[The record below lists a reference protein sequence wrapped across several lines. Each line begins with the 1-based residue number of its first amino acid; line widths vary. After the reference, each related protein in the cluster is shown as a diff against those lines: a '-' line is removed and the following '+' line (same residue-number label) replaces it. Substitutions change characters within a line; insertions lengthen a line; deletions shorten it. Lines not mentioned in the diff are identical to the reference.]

1 MSLNSFLIIAHK
13 TAINQTAKLPIVN
26 FECYERIGNYEV
38 YSNQKFQKY
47 DNKFIAV
54 IGKIRSNHKPA
65 PELALEL
72 LTTPLTSKNKFR
84 TGQFLII
91 SIDSS
96 NNSIEVMN
104 DYLGCFPIYFY
115 NDNQRLILSDQI
127 RHFRAVPDLTLTL
140 NRTKAVEYLAT
151 NFISSNTTLISEIAP
166 LPARHK
172 LYFSNSKLNT
182 SPYCDLKDLPL
193 ELSQSPNLIKQF
205 RELLVSVVRD
215 YASESCAF
223 EFSGGLDSSAI
234 ITAASIA
241 GINRPATFSIR
252 YPGLAADE
260 SAYRAALASMI
271 PLNEHEIDFQ
281 EYTLQQYTA
290 LANKLL
296 YFPDYP
302 NSSQSLRLLEQAQS
316 LNFSSVLT
324 GFGGDHL
331 FAAGRLEKSTNLRS
345 YLPHRYRQIFKFK
358 RYLPWLASK
367 TECLVLDQMNDFKQ
381 ELNQLKCL
389 PHQRAI
395 LWQIKH
401 ANTSEF
407 LRAGQNL
414 AALFNMQKYH
424 PLFDSELLLL
434 ALSLPKELLIKDQE
448 TKLILRS
455 ALSEF
460 WPSKIGQ
467 RQDKA
472 EFTPTYL
479 KTLSAPGFAEVL
491 NSSLE
496 RFQDLIN
503 VDLIR
508 ESFGRFPRYECS
520 QMPFV
525 IWNLVGLE
533 IFSRVLEAPAR
544 A

>member
-1 MSLNSFLIIAHK
+1 MSLNSFLIIFHN

-26 FECYERIGNYEV
+26 FECYERIGNFEV

-72 LTTPLTSKNKFR
+72 LATPLTSKNKFR

-91 SIDSS
+91 SIDPS

-140 NRTKAVEYLAT
+140 NRTKAVEYLVT

-166 LPARHK
+166 LPAGHK
-172 LYFSNSKLNT
+172 LDFSNSILSI

-205 RELLVSVVRD
+205 RELLIAVVRD
-215 YASESCAF
+215 YARESCAF

-252 YPGLAADE
+252 YPGLVADE
-260 SAYRAALASMI
+260 STYRTALASMI
-271 PLNEHEIDFQ
+271 SLDQHEIDFK

-290 LANKLL
+290 LADKLL

-316 LNFSSVLT
+316 LNFNSVLT

-331 FAAGRLEKSTNLRS
+331 FAAGKLERSTNFRN
-345 YLPHRYRQIFKFK
+345 YLPRRYRQTLKFK
-358 RYLPWLASK
+358 RYLPWLSTK
-367 TECLVLDQMNDFKQ
+367 TENLVLEQLSDFKQ
-381 ELNQLKCL
+381 EFNKLRGL

-395 LWQIKH
+395 LWQINH

-414 AALFNMQKYH
+414 AALFNIQKFH
-424 PLFDSELLLL
+424 PLFDFELLQLT
-434 ALSLPKELLIKDQE
+434 LSLPEELLIKNQE

-460 WPSKIGQ
+460 WPSKIGE

-472 EFTPTYL
+472 EFTETFL
-479 KTLSAPGFAEVL
+479 KTLSTPGFAEIL
-491 NSSLE
+491 NSALE

-508 ESFGRFPRYECS
+508 ESFGRLPRYGCS

-533 IFSRVLEAPAR
+533 IFCRALEAR
-544 A
+544 TRT